1 MLTKILP
8 KAKNILYYVAFLF
21 PIAVGLLYIA
31 ITDMK
36 LGNRA
41 AWLFFAIVTTVGSG
55 VCLAFSLS
63 FREKPTKRYILLG
76 AAIVLMI
83 LFLVTIYCFAQM
95 PMQADADR
103 YMRQYR
109 SAKTP
114 EAIEALGEMPKYLK
128 ISTNINTG
136 EKTCEPSMLYMV
148 VSDSNVEDYHSAVA
162 LFKVLGYIALAIQ
175 ALYTVSCVVI
185 KEK

>member
-83 LFLVTIYCFAQM
+83 LFLVTIYCFALM
-95 PMQADADR
+95 PLRADADR
-103 YMRQYR
+103 YIRQFKN
-109 SAKTP
+109 ATTP
-114 EAIEALGEMPKYLK
+114 EEIEALGEMPKYLTIK
-128 ISTNINTG
+128 TDVYTD
-136 EKTCEPSMLYMV
+136 KQTCEYSMLYV
-148 VSDSNVEDYHSAVA
+148 VIGDENIDQFNSSVV
-162 LFKVLGYIALAIQ
+162 LFKVLGYCAIALQ

>member
-41 AWLFFAIVTTVGSG
+41 AWLFFAIVTTIGSG

-95 PMQADADR
+95 PMQSDVID
-103 YMRQYR
+103 YITEFTN
-109 SAKTP
+109 AKTP
-114 EAIEALGEMPKYLK
+114 EAIEALGEMPKYL
-128 ISTNINTG
+128 NIKTDVYTG
-136 EKTCEPSMLYMV
+136 EQTCVHSMLYVV
-148 VSDSNVEDYHSAVA
+148 VSDNNVEDYQSAVA

-175 ALYTVSCVVI
+175 ALYTVSCVVV
-185 KEK
+185 KEQ